1 MRNLTAAIMA
11 SRTKTAKTMS
21 WVMANGG
28 SVCVG
33 ASAFNAGTFSKLCTT
48 PTKTFKYRATIA
60 LIT

>member
-33 ASAFNAGTFSKLCTT
+33 ASAFNAGTFSK
-48 PTKTFKYRATIA
+48 A
-60 LIT
+60 LHHADEDIQV